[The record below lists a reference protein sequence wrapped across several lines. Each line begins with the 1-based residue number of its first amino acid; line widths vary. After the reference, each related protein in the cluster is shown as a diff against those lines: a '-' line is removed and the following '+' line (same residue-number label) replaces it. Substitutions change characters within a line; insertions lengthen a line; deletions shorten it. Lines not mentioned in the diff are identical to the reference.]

1 MEMTVSEIAERVG
14 GVVVGDGDVRITG
27 VNGIKEAV
35 GGDLTFLTDARYLGY
50 LAKTEASAILVTNA
64 IDSAPRTLIQV
75 ANPYLAFYS
84 IFPVFRP
91 PRQHAIR
98 GIHPSAVVSET
109 AELGE
114 DVTLGAGVFVGDA
127 ARIGARAVLYPGVYV
142 GAGAVVGSDTVLYPN
157 VVVRE
162 GVEVGARC
170 IMHPGVVLGADGFGF
185 QLYQGTLHKVPQIGT
200 VVIGDDVEIG
210 ANSAVDRATF
220 GATVIGRGTK
230 IDNLVQIGHNC
241 RIGEHCTIS
250 GTTGIA
256 GSATIGNRVTIA
268 AQVGIG
274 GHLEIGDGVVVAAR
288 SGVTKSIPPGQ
299 VVSGFP
305 AKDHNVE
312 KRLRASERQMPDA
325 LRRLRDLER
334 RLDTMEG
341 KTHGTT
347 THNSE

>member
-14 GVVVGDGDVRITG
+14 GVVVGDGNVRITG

-35 GGDLTFLTDARYLGY
+35 EGDLTFLTDARYLAY
-50 LAKTEASAILVTNA
+50 LSKTEASAILVTNA
-64 IDSAPRTLIQV
+64 ITTAPRTLIQV
-75 ANPYLAFYS
+75 ANPYLAFYTVLP
-84 IFPVFRP
+84 IFRP
-91 PRQHAIR
+91 PRRHPIS
-98 GIHPSAVVSET
+98 GVHPSAVISDT

-114 DVTLGAGVFVGDA
+114 DVVVGAGVFVGDA

-142 GAGAVVGSDTVLYPN
+142 GAGAVVGSETILYPN

-185 QLYQGTLHKVPQIGT
+185 QLHEGILHKVPQIGT
-200 VVIGDDVEIG
+200 VIIGDDVEIG

-220 GATVIGRGTK
+220 GATTIGRGTK

-274 GHLEIGDGVVVAAR
+274 GHLEIGDDVVVAGRA
-288 SGVTKSIPPGQ
+288 GVTKSIPPGQ

-325 LRRLRDLER
+325 LRRLRELER

-341 KTHGTT
+341 RAHGTT
-347 THNSE
+347 TNDSE